1 MTDGLSTG
9 DVLAL
14 TRDRDDDGFMNGMWG
29 NPFIYLV
36 WMYAMRWFNGG
47 FGNDGNALT
56 QAELFD
62 GLGRQDILGNQR
74 EIQQSLCGIS
84 SAMQT
89 GFGNIRYDNLQNTMG
104 LQNAMTSGFYGVNSG
119 LAENRFAQQQCCC
132 ETNRS
137 IDAVRSDAYKNTCD
151 ITTAIHAEGEATRA
165 LINDNTMQALRDKL
179 ADRDRDLLYA
189 NFQNSQYLQNSYL
202 VDALR
207 PVSRPAYITCSPY
220 QTTQNYCNGGFG
232 VGGCTGA

>member
-1 MTDGLSTG
+1 MTDGLSAG

-14 TRDRDDDGFMNGMWG
+14 TRDRDDDGYMMAWMN
-29 NPFIYLV
+29 NPFIYFV
-36 WMYAMRWFNGG
+36 WMMFMRWFNNGD
-47 FGNDGNALT
+47 NGNALT

-84 SAMQT
+84 GAMQT
-89 GFGNIRYDNLQNTMG
+89 GFGNIRYDNLQNVMG

-137 IDAVRSDAYKNTCD
+137 IDAVRSEAYKNTCE

-165 LINDNTMQALRDKL
+165 LINENTMQTLRDKL

>member
-1 MTDGLSTG
+1 MTDGLSAG

-14 TRDRDDDGFMNGMWG
+14 TRDRDDDGYMMAWMN
-29 NPFIYLV
+29 NPFIYFV
-36 WMYAMRWFNGG
+36 WMMFMRWFNNGD
-47 FGNDGNALT
+47 NGNALT

-132 ETNRS
+132 ELKSGQKDLANE
-137 IDAVRSDAYKNTCD
+137 AYKNTCD

>member
-1 MTDGLSTG
+1 MTDGLSAG

-14 TRDRDDDGFMNGMWG
+14 TRDRDDDGYMMAWMN
-29 NPFIYLV
+29 NPFIYFV
-36 WMYAMRWFNGG
+36 WMMFMRWFNNGDN
-47 FGNDGNALT
+47 GNTLT

-84 SAMQT
+84 GAMQT
-89 GFGNIRYDNLQNTMG
+89 GFGNIRYDNLQNVMG

-137 IDAVRSDAYKNTCD
+137 IDAVRSEAYKNTCD

-165 LINDNTMQALRDKL
+165 HQ
-179 ADRDRDLLYA
+179 
-189 NFQNSQYLQNSYL
+189 
-202 VDALR
+202 
-207 PVSRPAYITCSPY
+207 
-220 QTTQNYCNGGFG
+220 
-232 VGGCTGA
+232 

>member
-1 MTDGLSTG
+1 MTDGLSAG

-14 TRDRDDDGFMNGMWG
+14 TRDRDDDGYMMAWMN
-29 NPFIYLV
+29 NPFIYFV
-36 WMYAMRWFNGG
+36 WMMFMRWFNNG
-47 FGNDGNALT
+47 DGSNALT

-74 EIQQSLCGIS
+74 EIQQTLCGING
-84 SAMQT
+84 AMQT
-89 GFGNIRYDNLQNTMG
+89 GFGNIRYDNLQNVMG
-104 LQNAMTSGFYGVNSG
+104 LQSAMTSGFYGVNSG

-137 IDAVRSDAYKNTCD
+137 IDAVRSDAYKNTCE

-189 NFQNSQYLQNSYL
+189 NLQNSQYLQNSYL
-202 VDALR
+202 IDALR

-220 QTTQNYCNGGFG
+220 QSTQNYCCGGYG
-232 VGGCTGA
+232 VSGCTGA

>member
-1 MTDGLSTG
+1 MTDGLSAG

-14 TRDRDDDGFMNGMWG
+14 TRDRDDDGYMMAWMN
-29 NPFIYLV
+29 NPFIYFV
-36 WMYAMRWFNGG
+36 WMMFMRWFNNGDG
-47 FGNDGNALT
+47 GNALT

-74 EIQQSLCGIS
+74 EIQQTLCGING
-84 SAMQT
+84 AMQT
-89 GFGNIRYDNLQNTMG
+89 GFGNIRYDNLQNVMG

-132 ETNRS
+132 ELKSGQKDLANE
-137 IDAVRSDAYKNTCD
+137 AYRNTCE

-165 LINDNTMQALRDKL
+165 LINDNTMQELRDKL
-179 ADRDRDLLYA
+179 SDRDRDLLYA
-189 NFQNSQYLQNSYL
+189 NLQNSQYLQNSYL
-202 VDALR
+202 IDALR

-220 QTTQNYCNGGFG
+220 QTTQNYCCGGYG
-232 VGGCTGA
+232 VSGCTGA

>member
-1 MTDGLSTG
+1 MTDGLSAG

-14 TRDRDDDGFMNGMWG
+14 TRDRDDDGYMMAWMN
-29 NPFIYLV
+29 NPFIYFV
-36 WMYAMRWFNGG
+36 WMMFMRWFNNGD
-47 FGNDGNALT
+47 NGNALT

-84 SAMQT
+84 GAMQT
-89 GFGNIRYDNLQNTMG
+89 GFGNIRYDNLQNVMG

-137 IDAVRSDAYKNTCD
+137 IDAVRSEAYKNTCD
-151 ITTAIHAEGEATRA
+151 ITTAIHAEGETTRA
-165 LINDNTMQALRDKL
+165 LINENTMQALRDKL

-232 VGGCTGA
+232 VGVSGCTGA

>member
-1 MTDGLSTG
+1 MTDGLSAG

-14 TRDRDDDGFMNGMWG
+14 TRDRDDDGYMMAWMN
-29 NPFIYLV
+29 NPFIYFV
-36 WMYAMRWFNGG
+36 WMMFMRWFNNGD
-47 FGNDGNALT
+47 NGNALT

-74 EIQQSLCGIS
+74 EIQQTLCEIS
-84 SAMQT
+84 GAMQT
-89 GFGNIRYDNLQNTMG
+89 GFGNIRYDNLQNVMG

>member
-1 MTDGLSTG
+1 MGDLSVA
-9 DVLAL
+9 DAMAL
-14 TRDRDDDGFMNGMWG
+14 SNNRRDDDYGMWMN

-36 WMYAMRWFNGG
+36 WMWVMRAFNGENG
-47 FGNDGNALT
+47 GNALT

-74 EIQQSLCGIS
+74 EIQQALCSNGK
-84 SAMQT
+84 AMEA
-89 GFGNIRYDNLQNTMG
+89 GFGNVRYDNLNNTFK
-104 LQNAMTSGFYGVNSG
+104 LQSDVNSGFANVLSG
-119 LAENRFAQQQCCC
+119 LAENRFAQQSCCC
-132 ETNRS
+132 EMNRA
-137 IDAVRSDAYKNTCD
+137 IDAVRADAYKNTCE

-165 LINDNTMQALRDKL
+165 LINGNTMQALRDKL

-207 PVSRPAYITCSPY
+207 PVARPAYITCSPY
-220 QTTQNYCNGGFG
+220 VANGSGCGNCQNY
-232 VGGCTGA
+232 

>member
-84 SAMQT
+84 GAMQT
-89 GFGNIRYDNLQNTMG
+89 GFGNIRYDNLQNVMG
-104 LQNAMTSGFYGVNSG
+104 LQSAMTSGFYGVNSG
-119 LAENRFAQQQCCC
+119 LAENRFAQQQCC
-132 ETNRS
+132 
-137 IDAVRSDAYKNTCD
+137 
-151 ITTAIHAEGEATRA
+151 
-165 LINDNTMQALRDKL
+165 Q
-179 ADRDRDLLYA
+179 
-189 NFQNSQYLQNSYL
+189 NFM
-202 VDALR
+202 A
-207 PVSRPAYITCSPY
+207 A
-220 QTTQNYCNGGFG
+220 
-232 VGGCTGA
+232 

>member
-1 MTDGLSTG
+1 
-9 DVLAL
+9 
-14 TRDRDDDGFMNGMWG
+14 
-29 NPFIYLV
+29 
-36 WMYAMRWFNGG
+36 
-47 FGNDGNALT
+47 
-56 QAELFD
+56 
-62 GLGRQDILGNQR
+62 
-74 EIQQSLCGIS
+74 
-84 SAMQT
+84 MQT
-89 GFGNIRYDNLQNTMG
+89 GFGNIRYDNLQNVMG

-165 LINDNTMQALRDKL
+165 LINENSMQALRDKL

-202 VDALR
+202 VDTLS

-220 QTTQNYCNGGFG
+220 QATQNYCNGGFG

>member
-1 MTDGLSTG
+1 MTDGLSAG

-14 TRDRDDDGFMNGMWG
+14 TRDRDDDGYMMAWMN
-29 NPFIYLV
+29 NPFIYFV
-36 WMYAMRWFNGG
+36 WMMFMRWFNNGD
-47 FGNDGNALT
+47 NGNALT

-84 SAMQT
+84 GAMQT
-89 GFGNIRYDNLQNTMG
+89 GFGNIRYDNLQNVMG
-104 LQNAMTSGFYGVNSG
+104 LQNAMTSGFYSVNSG

-132 ETNRS
+132 ELKS
-137 IDAVRSDAYKNTCD
+137 GQKDLASEAYRNTCD

-165 LINDNTMQALRDKL
+165 LINENTMQELRDKL

-207 PVSRPAYITCSPY
+207 PVSRPAYITSSPY

>member
-137 IDAVRSDAYKNTCD
+137 IDAVRADAYKNTCD

-165 LINDNTMQALRDKL
+165 LINDNTMQSLRDKL

>member
-84 SAMQT
+84 GAMQT
-89 GFGNIRYDNLQNTMG
+89 GFGNIRYDNLQNVMG

-132 ETNRS
+132 ELKS
-137 IDAVRSDAYKNTCD
+137 GQKDLAAEAYRNTCE

-207 PVSRPAYITCSPY
+207 PVSRPAYLTCSPY
-220 QTTQNYCNGGFG
+220 QATQNYCNGGFG

>member
-1 MTDGLSTG
+1 MTDGLSAG

-14 TRDRDDDGFMNGMWG
+14 TRDRDDDGYMMAWMN
-29 NPFIYLV
+29 NPFIYFV
-36 WMYAMRWFNGG
+36 WMMFMRWFNNGD
-47 FGNDGNALT
+47 NGNALT

-84 SAMQT
+84 GAMQT
-89 GFGNIRYDNLQNTMG
+89 GFGNIRYDNLQNVMG

-137 IDAVRSDAYKNTCD
+137 IDAVRSESYKNTCD

-165 LINDNTMQALRDKL
+165 LINENTMQALRDKL

>member
-1 MTDGLSTG
+1 MTDGLSAG

-14 TRDRDDDGFMNGMWG
+14 TRDRDDDGYMMAWMN
-29 NPFIYLV
+29 NPFIYFV
-36 WMYAMRWFNGG
+36 WMMFMRWFNNG
-47 FGNDGNALT
+47 DCGNALT

-74 EIQQSLCGIS
+74 EIQQTLCGING
-84 SAMQT
+84 AMQT
-89 GFGNIRYDNLQNTMG
+89 GFGNIRYDNLQNVMG
-104 LQNAMTSGFYGVNSG
+104 LQSAMTSGFYGVNSG

-137 IDAVRSDAYKNTCD
+137 IDAVRSEAYKNTCE

-189 NFQNSQYLQNSYL
+189 NLQNSQYLQNSYL
-202 VDALR
+202 IDALR

-220 QTTQNYCNGGFG
+220 QSTQNYCCGGYG
-232 VGGCTGA
+232 VSGCAGA

>member
-1 MTDGLSTG
+1 MTDGLSAG

-14 TRDRDDDGFMNGMWG
+14 ARDRDDDGYMMAWMN
-29 NPFIYLV
+29 NPFIYFV
-36 WMYAMRWFNGG
+36 WMMFMRWFNNGD
-47 FGNDGNALT
+47 NGNALT

-84 SAMQT
+84 GAMQT
-89 GFGNIRYDNLQNTMG
+89 GFGNIRYDNLQNVMG

-132 ETNRS
+132 ELKSGQKDLANE
-137 IDAVRSDAYKNTCD
+137 AYKNTCD

>member
-1 MTDGLSTG
+1 MPDGLSAG

-14 TRDRDDDGFMNGMWG
+14 PRDRDDDGYMMAWMN
-29 NPFIYLV
+29 NPFIYFV
-36 WMYAMRWFNGG
+36 WMMFMRWFNNGDGG
-47 FGNDGNALT
+47 NVLT

-74 EIQQSLCGIS
+74 EIQQTLCGING
-84 SAMQT
+84 AMQT
-89 GFGNIRYDNLQNTMG
+89 GFGNIRYDNLQNVMG
-104 LQNAMTSGFYGVNSG
+104 LQSAMTSGFYGVNSG

-137 IDAVRSDAYKNTCD
+137 IDAVRSDAYKNTCE

-189 NFQNSQYLQNSYL
+189 NLQNSQYLQNSYL
-202 VDALR
+202 IDALR

-220 QTTQNYCNGGFG
+220 QSTQNYCCGGYG
-232 VGGCTGA
+232 VSGCAGA

>member
-1 MTDGLSTG
+1 MTDGLSAG

-14 TRDRDDDGFMNGMWG
+14 TRDRDDDGYMMAWMN
-29 NPFIYLV
+29 NPFIYFV
-36 WMYAMRWFNGG
+36 WMMFMRWFNNGD
-47 FGNDGNALT
+47 NGNALT

-74 EIQQSLCGIS
+74 EIQQTLCGIS
-84 SAMQT
+84 GAMQT
-89 GFGNIRYDNLQNTMG
+89 GFGNIRYDNLQNVMG

>member
-1 MTDGLSTG
+1 MTDGLSAG

-14 TRDRDDDGFMNGMWG
+14 TRDRDDDGYMMAWMN
-29 NPFIYLV
+29 NPFIYFV
-36 WMYAMRWFNGG
+36 WMMFMRWFNNGD
-47 FGNDGNALT
+47 NGNALT

-84 SAMQT
+84 GAMQT
-89 GFGNIRYDNLQNTMG
+89 GFGNIRYDNLQNVMG

-137 IDAVRSDAYKNTCD
+137 IDAVRSEAYKNTCD

-179 ADRDRDLLYA
+179 ADRDRELLYA

>member
-14 TRDRDDDGFMNGMWG
+14 TRDRDDDGFMNGMWN

-84 SAMQT
+84 GAMQT
-89 GFGNIRYDNLQNTMG
+89 GFGNIRYDNLQNVMG
-104 LQNAMTSGFYGVNSG
+104 LQSAMTSGFYGVNSG

-137 IDAVRSDAYKNTCD
+137 IDAVRADAYKNTCE

>member
-1 MTDGLSTG
+1 
-9 DVLAL
+9 
-14 TRDRDDDGFMNGMWG
+14 
-29 NPFIYLV
+29 
-36 WMYAMRWFNGG
+36 MRWFNNGDGG
-47 FGNDGNALT
+47 NVLT

-74 EIQQSLCGIS
+74 EIQQTLCGING
-84 SAMQT
+84 AMQT
-89 GFGNIRYDNLQNTMG
+89 GFGNIRYDNLQNVMG
-104 LQNAMTSGFYGVNSG
+104 LQSAMTSGFYGVNSG

-137 IDAVRSDAYKNTCD
+137 IDAVRSDAYKNTCE

-189 NFQNSQYLQNSYL
+189 NLQNSQYLQNSYL
-202 VDALR
+202 IDALR

-220 QTTQNYCNGGFG
+220 QSTQNYCCGGYG
-232 VGGCTGA
+232 VSGCAGA

>member
-1 MTDGLSTG
+1 MTDGLSAG

-14 TRDRDDDGFMNGMWG
+14 TRDRDDDGYMMAWMN
-29 NPFIYLV
+29 NPFIYFV
-36 WMYAMRWFNGG
+36 WMMFMRWFNNGDGG
-47 FGNDGNALT
+47 NTLT

-74 EIQQSLCGIS
+74 EIQQTLCGING
-84 SAMQT
+84 AMQT
-89 GFGNIRYDNLQNTMG
+89 GFGNIRYDNLQNVMG
-104 LQNAMTSGFYGVNSG
+104 LQSAMTSGFYGVNSG

-137 IDAVRSDAYKNTCD
+137 IDAVRSDAYKNTCE

-189 NFQNSQYLQNSYL
+189 NLQNSQYLQNSYL
-202 VDALR
+202 IDALR

-220 QTTQNYCNGGFG
+220 QSTQNYCCGGYG
-232 VGGCTGA
+232 VSGCAGA

>member
-1 MTDGLSTG
+1 MTDGLSAG

-14 TRDRDDDGFMNGMWG
+14 TRDRDDDGYMMAWMN
-29 NPFIYLV
+29 NPFIYFV
-36 WMYAMRWFNGG
+36 WMMFMRWFNNG
-47 FGNDGNALT
+47 DGSNALT

-74 EIQQSLCGIS
+74 EIQQTLCGING
-84 SAMQT
+84 AMQT
-89 GFGNIRYDNLQNTMG
+89 GFGNIRYDNLQNVMG
-104 LQNAMTSGFYGVNSG
+104 LQSAMTSGFYGVNSG

-137 IDAVRSDAYKNTCD
+137 IDAVRSEAYKNTCE

-189 NFQNSQYLQNSYL
+189 NLQNSQYLQNSYL
-202 VDALR
+202 IDALR

-220 QTTQNYCNGGFG
+220 QSTQNYCCGGYG
-232 VGGCTGA
+232 VSGCAGA

>member
-14 TRDRDDDGFMNGMWG
+14 TRDRDDDGFMNGIWG

-62 GLGRQDILGNQR
+62 GLGRQDILGNQH

-137 IDAVRSDAYKNTCD
+137 IDAVRADAYKNTCE

-207 PVSRPAYITCSPY
+207 PVSRPAYLTCSPY
-220 QTTQNYCNGGFG
+220 QATQNYCNGGFG

>member
-1 MTDGLSTG
+1 MTDGLSAG

-14 TRDRDDDGFMNGMWG
+14 TRDRDDDGYMMAWMN
-29 NPFIYLV
+29 NPFIYFV
-36 WMYAMRWFNGG
+36 WMMFMRWFNNGD
-47 FGNDGNALT
+47 NGNALT

-74 EIQQSLCGIS
+74 EIQQTLCGIS
-84 SAMQT
+84 GAMQT
-89 GFGNIRYDNLQNTMG
+89 GFGNIRYDNLQNVMG

-165 LINDNTMQALRDKL
+165 LINENTMQALRDKL

-220 QTTQNYCNGGFG
+220 QATQNYCNGGFG

>member
-1 MTDGLSTG
+1 MTDGLSAG

-14 TRDRDDDGFMNGMWG
+14 TRDRDDDGYMMAWMN
-29 NPFIYLV
+29 NPFIYFV
-36 WMYAMRWFNGG
+36 WMMFMRWFNNGDGG
-47 FGNDGNALT
+47 NVLT

-74 EIQQSLCGIS
+74 EIQQTLCGING
-84 SAMQT
+84 AMQT
-89 GFGNIRYDNLQNTMG
+89 GFGNIRYDNLQNVMG
-104 LQNAMTSGFYGVNSG
+104 LQSAMTSGFYGVNSG

-137 IDAVRSDAYKNTCD
+137 IDAVRSDAYKNTCE

-189 NFQNSQYLQNSYL
+189 NLQNSQYLQNSYL
-202 VDALR
+202 IDALR

-220 QTTQNYCNGGFG
+220 QSTQNYCCGGYG
-232 VGGCTGA
+232 VSGCAGA

>member
-1 MTDGLSTG
+1 MTDGLSAG

-14 TRDRDDDGFMNGMWG
+14 TRDRDDDGYMMAWMN
-29 NPFIYLV
+29 NPFIYFV
-36 WMYAMRWFNGG
+36 WMMFMRWFNNGD
-47 FGNDGNALT
+47 NGNALT

-74 EIQQSLCGIS
+74 EIQQTLCGIS
-84 SAMQT
+84 GAMQT
-89 GFGNIRYDNLQNTMG
+89 GFGNIRYDNLQNVMG

-165 LINDNTMQALRDKL
+165 LINENTMQALRDKL

-232 VGGCTGA
+232 IGGCTGA

>member
-1 MTDGLSTG
+1 MM
-9 DVLAL
+9 
-14 TRDRDDDGFMNGMWG
+14 F
-29 NPFIYLV
+29 
-36 WMYAMRWFNGG
+36 MRWFNNGD
-47 FGNDGNALT
+47 NGNALT

-84 SAMQT
+84 GAMQT
-89 GFGNIRYDNLQNTMG
+89 GFGNIRYDNLQNVMG

-137 IDAVRSDAYKNTCD
+137 IDAVRSEAYKNTCD

-165 LINDNTMQALRDKL
+165 LINENTMQALRDKL

>member
-1 MTDGLSTG
+1 MTDGLSAG

-14 TRDRDDDGFMNGMWG
+14 TRDRNDDGYMMAWMN
-29 NPFIYLV
+29 NPFIYFV
-36 WMYAMRWFNGG
+36 WMMFMRWFNNGD
-47 FGNDGNALT
+47 NGNALT

-84 SAMQT
+84 GAMQT
-89 GFGNIRYDNLQNTMG
+89 GFGNIRYDNLQNVMG

-137 IDAVRSDAYKNTCD
+137 IDAVRSEAYKNTCD

-165 LINDNTMQALRDKL
+165 LINENTMQALRDKL

>member
-1 MTDGLSTG
+1 MTDGLSAG

-14 TRDRDDDGFMNGMWG
+14 TRDRDDDGYMMAWMN
-29 NPFIYLV
+29 NPFIYFV
-36 WMYAMRWFNGG
+36 WMMFMRWFNNGD
-47 FGNDGNALT
+47 NGNALT

-84 SAMQT
+84 GAMQT
-89 GFGNIRYDNLQNTMG
+89 GFGNIRYDNLQNVMG

-137 IDAVRSDAYKNTCD
+137 IDAVRSEAYKNTCD

-165 LINDNTMQALRDKL
+165 LINENTMQALRDKL

-189 NFQNSQYLQNSYL
+189 NFQNSQFLQNSYL

-232 VGGCTGA
+232 VGVSGCTGA